1 MAEDRGVRA
10 NEDVSGWGVRVLAF
24 IYQLCGLS
32 IYIYK
37 MSVCRELDRLLSP
50 MLSAQQLTS
59 LGTKLIILA
68 CPTPRL
74 VSAHL
79 SDN

>member
-1 MAEDRGVRA
+1 
-10 NEDVSGWGVRVLAF
+10 
-24 IYQLCGLS
+24 
-32 IYIYK
+32 